1 MLSYLVP
8 SPPNSWKTAI
18 PLENWRRKVS
28 SASRPGV
35 SASKLLT
42 FDFVLCRLLN
52 VAKPRVKFVRVE
64 SIQRGNP
71 WNVCREPANLACYL
85 RPRCCSLH
93 MKEKKEWKRKGLNS
107 IGRKGRDKSEKKIMY
122 RLAGRGGF
130 YVAVAVDDLRFLR
143 VTHSLPLH
151 DRNVWKKKKKKKKK
165 QRAALRAVKKLF
177 TATYIIWY
185 ERDRKCRAFTES
197 SRIYI
202 PSFRPRNVKWFVM
215 KSSVAI
221 NPASVKNFTFFFFLF
236 SRIR

>member
-1 MLSYLVP
+1 
-8 SPPNSWKTAI
+8 
-18 PLENWRRKVS
+18 
-28 SASRPGV
+28 
-35 SASKLLT
+35 
-42 FDFVLCRLLN
+42 
-52 VAKPRVKFVRVE
+52 
-64 SIQRGNP
+64 
-71 WNVCREPANLACYL
+71 
-85 RPRCCSLH
+85 
-93 MKEKKEWKRKGLNS
+93 
-107 IGRKGRDKSEKKIMY
+107 MY

-151 DRNVWKKKKKKKKK
+151 DRNVWKKKKKRKKK

-215 KSSVAI
+215 KSSVTI
-221 NPASVKNFTFFFFLF
+221 NPAPVKNFTFSFFHAYVNSIRNWNLERKESRNRYVARINNNNNSNNNVEERKRDEIEIDLFGSHSNKTRSIELRWLEFLF
-236 SRIR
+236 PRFGARSFSILFTRKRIQLDGMPVLYN